1 MTREEKPNASKVVR
15 TQYMDKPLIGY
26 SEYYF
31 FDNDAR
37 YAVAPIPGDRCIMA
51 NGDVYFCWDKD
62 IGWEKIGG

>member
-1 MTREEKPNASKVVR
+1 
-15 TQYMDKPLIGY
+15 MDKPLIGY

-31 FDNDAR
+31 YDNDAR
-37 YAVAPIPGDRCIMA
+37 YAVQPIPGDRCIMA